1 MQNEYLRIFFH
12 FESDISSV
20 PIHQFAFSAPK
31 RLCPNA
37 TDRNYIKRLLREAV
51 RKNKSELITP
61 FTNKTGSFF
70 ISYVHKEKPNFS
82 IIENSLLTLF
92 NKIKK
97 IAGL

>member
-61 FTNKTGSFF
+61 FTNKTGIFF

-97 IAGL
+97 